1 MSGGVIEMVCYPTLI
16 SEMSKRG
23 IKKKELAEATGLC
36 YRTVANRLSGK
47 SDFTLPD
54 AQAIRNRFF
63 PGMDYDVLFAR
74 ADQDSA

>member
-1 MSGGVIEMVCYPTLI
+1 MVCYPTLI

-23 IKKKELAEATGLC
+23 IKKKELAEATALSYGAI
-36 YRTVANRLSGK
+36 ANRLSGK
-47 SDFTLPD
+47 NDFSLRD

-74 ADQDSA
+74 AEQDTA